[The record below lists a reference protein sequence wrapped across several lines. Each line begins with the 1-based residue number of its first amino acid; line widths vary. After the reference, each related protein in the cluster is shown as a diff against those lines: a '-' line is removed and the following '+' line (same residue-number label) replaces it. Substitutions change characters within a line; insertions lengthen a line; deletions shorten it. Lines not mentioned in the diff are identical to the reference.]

1 MKYIREEQLRETFRW
16 LSGQSK
22 ALFLN
27 LLLMGEEGEVETTLE
42 DLKNDLEIS
51 VRRVRTILK
60 KLEDFGEIKMKMK
73 GNRRVIILV
82 NYDKYIVG
90 SEKMEK
96 EDLLGVG
103 IETNSMESDRQENDR
118 RMTGLRQ
125 SLRAGIEMI
134 KRTQNQFGDR
144 TLTGERQEADRRLT
158 GLEKALE
165 TGIEIINK
173 RQNESTDR
181 RLTGDPK
188 KGLKTASGGVDTEAD
203 IERKGVIFG
212 LERKKEEEN
221 KEKREEKERKKEE
234 KKESDIKKEK
244 KTKKKEK
251 KEKKETFV
259 STPKISN
266 ISNEMYSLS
275 RIPETRSK
283 ETSSEMY
290 SLSRIPEAESET
302 IGGVSSV
309 QPKEKKP
316 AAKKKKVE
324 WTAEIEGTAEAE
336 ETEFEEAVREF
347 EAMRKK
353 IKKPLTDHAKKLM
366 IKKLFVLGKT
376 EKERID
382 ILNQSIMNCYQGV
395 FPLAGDKNQSKPKE
409 QMGYFER
416 HMEEMSEKSRERVRA
431 SEEALAKH
439 KAEQEIKKL
448 NS

>member
-1 MKYIREEQLRETFRW
+1 MKYMRKERLRETSRW
-16 LSGQSK
+16 LSK
-22 ALFLN
+22 ELETLFLR
-27 LLLMGEEGEVETTLE
+27 LLVIEEEGEVVTTRKELME
-42 DLKNDLEIS
+42 VLGMSIQEI
-51 VRRVRTILK
+51 RTALK
-60 KLEDFGEIKMKMK
+60 KLEDFGEIKTKREGNKM
-73 GNRRVIILV
+73 VIILV
-82 NYDKYIVG
+82 NYDKYIVD
-90 SEKMEK
+90 SEKVEK
-96 EDLLGVG
+96 EDLLGTG
-103 IETNSMESDRQENDR
+103 IETNSTESSQPTFNLPSTYPQRSIE
-118 RMTGLRQ
+118 TGIEMIERTQNQISNLPSTYLQPTCNLLATYLQQ
-125 SLRAGIEMI
+125 SIEAGIEMI
-134 KRTQNQFGDR
+134 NRG
-144 TLTGERQEADRRLT
+144 
-158 GLEKALE
+158 
-165 TGIEIINK
+165 
-173 RQNESTDR
+173 QNESNNLPATY
-181 RLTGDPK
+181 LPK
-188 KGLKTASGGVDTEAD
+188 KGLKTASGGVDVEAG
-203 IERKGVIFG
+203 IERKGIIFG

-275 RIPETRSK
+275 RIPE
-283 ETSSEMY
+283 
-290 SLSRIPEAESET
+290 AESET
-302 IGGVSSV
+302 IGGISSV
-309 QPKEKKP
+309 QPKEKKL

-324 WTAEIEGTAEAE
+324 WTAEIE
-336 ETEFEEAVREF
+336 ETEFEESVREF